1 LARPF
6 TLPLKEQRMI
16 TFGSGQTNGL
26 PLLVTAITEAGRQ
39 TLHTAPAGSATP
51 HRVAISAALVP
62 GASDTKLSV
71 VVANSGGTTLR
82 TIDVQ
87 VKSTNLKRVID
98 DDIELNGTCVVG
110 VYAAAASVVAV
121 VAEVDDQS
129 NVAGTAVQAICS
141 GLVAAVQNTAMYAVG
156 AQGGA
161 GDATETEANIQIP
174 RAGILRNLRAV
185 PSAAVGGTASVS
197 VTVRK
202 NGAATA
208 LTVTFV
214 NADGTTAKT
223 DTDSVAVAAGDL
235 ICFEVKETA
244 NQAPGANFQASVE
257 YIAS

>member
-1 LARPF
+1 
-6 TLPLKEQRMI
+6 MI

-26 PLLVTAITEAGRQ
+26 PLLVTATTEAGRQ
-39 TLHTAPAGSATP
+39 TLHTASAGSATP
-51 HRVAISAALVP
+51 HRVAVSAALVP
-62 GASDTKLSV
+62 GSADTKLSV
-71 VVANSGGTTLR
+71 VVANSAGTTLR
-82 TIDVQ
+82 TVDVQ

-98 DDIELNGTCVVG
+98 DDIELNGSCVVG

-129 NVAGTAVQAICS
+129 DVAGTAVQALCS
-141 GLVAAVQNTAMYAVG
+141 GYVAAVQNAARYAMG
-156 AQGGA
+156 AQGGT
-161 GDATETEANIQIP
+161 GQATEVNANYLIP
-174 RAGILRNLRAV
+174 RAGTLRNLRAV
-185 PSAAVGGTASVS
+185 ASAAVGTTASVD

-208 LTVTFV
+208 LTLNFL

-235 ICFEVKETA
+235 VCFEVKETA
-244 NQAPGANFQASVE
+244 DVAPAANFQASAE

>member
-1 LARPF
+1 
-6 TLPLKEQRMI
+6 MI

-51 HRVAISAALVP
+51 HRVALRAALVP
-62 GASDTKLSV
+62 GAADTMLSV

-82 TIDVQ
+82 TLDVL
-87 VKSTNLKRVID
+87 VTSTNLKRVIE
-98 DDIELNGTCVVG
+98 DDIELNGSCVVG

-121 VAEVDDQS
+121 AAEVDDQS
-129 NVAGTAVQAICS
+129 NVVGTAVQAICS
-141 GLVAAVQNTAMYAVG
+141 GLVAAVQNVACYAVG
-156 AQGGA
+156 AQGGT
-161 GDATETEANIQIP
+161 GDGTEANAQIQIP

-185 PSAAVGGTASVS
+185 PSAAMGTTASVD

-208 LTVTFV
+208 LTVNFL

-235 ICFEVKETA
+235 ICFEIKETA
-244 NQAPGANFQASVE
+244 NAAPASNLQASVE